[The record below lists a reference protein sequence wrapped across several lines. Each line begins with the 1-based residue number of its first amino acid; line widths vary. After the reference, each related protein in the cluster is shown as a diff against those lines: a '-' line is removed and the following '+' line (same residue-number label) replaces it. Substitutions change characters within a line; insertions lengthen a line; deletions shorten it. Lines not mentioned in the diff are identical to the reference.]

1 MRSIAFSFVLIGAFV
16 LANAG
21 APALAEVNEV
31 RIAVGTNI
39 GFLPL
44 LVMRHQKLLEKHARL
59 AGLGEIK
66 VTWATISGGAAM
78 NDALLSGSL
87 DFASSGAPPLIT
99 LWDKTKG
106 NADVK
111 GVASM
116 NSMPAFLNTRNS
128 KASSIKDLTENDRI
142 ALPAV
147 KVSNQA
153 LILQMAA
160 EKAFG
165 EAERFKLDRMTVS
178 IPHPDAMI
186 ALLSGAGEITSHFT
200 APPFQYYELKTPGI
214 RTILNSDEVLGG
226 PASFTLAW
234 TTAKFR
240 ESNPII
246 YRAFLL
252 ALTEA
257 ISLVNSDKPAAA
269 AIFKEITKVKAS
281 PAEILEMLNKPEI
294 RFTLVPENF
303 SKIADF
309 MHKVGSIK
317 TKPASWKDMFFPE
330 IHHLPG
336 N

>member
-1 MRSIAFSFVLIGAFV
+1 MGSRRALSFLFMGFLLLSSAHP
-16 LANAG
+16 
-21 APALAEVNEV
+21 PALAEVSEV
-31 RIAVGTNI
+31 RISGGLNI

-44 LVMRHQKLLEKHARL
+44 LVMRHQKLLEKHTKL

-66 VTWATISGGAAM
+66 VTWATIAGGAAM

-99 LWDKTKG
+99 LWDRTKG
-106 NADVK
+106 SVK

-116 NSMPAFLNTRNS
+116 NSMPAFLNTRNP
-128 KASSIKDLTENDRI
+128 KVNSIKDFTEKDRI

-160 EKAFG
+160 EQIFG
-165 EAERFKLDRMTVS
+165 EAGRFKLDRITVS
-178 IPHPDAMI
+178 VPHPDAMA

-200 APPFQYYELKTPGI
+200 APPFQYYELKAKGI
-214 RTILNSDEVLGG
+214 RTILSSDDVLGG
-226 PASFTLAW
+226 PASFTLTW

-240 ESNPII
+240 DANPKT
-246 YRAFLL
+246 YRAFLS
-252 ALTEA
+252 ALSDA
-257 ISLVNSDKPAAA
+257 IDLINGDKPAAA
-269 AIFKEITKVKAS
+269 AIFKALTKDKAPIAEIT
-281 PAEILEMLNKPEI
+281 EMLNKPEV
-294 RFTLVPENF
+294 RFTLVPENL
-303 SKIADF
+303 SKIAEF

-317 TKPASWKDMFFPE
+317 TRPTSWKDMFFRE
-330 IHHLPG
+330 VHHLPG